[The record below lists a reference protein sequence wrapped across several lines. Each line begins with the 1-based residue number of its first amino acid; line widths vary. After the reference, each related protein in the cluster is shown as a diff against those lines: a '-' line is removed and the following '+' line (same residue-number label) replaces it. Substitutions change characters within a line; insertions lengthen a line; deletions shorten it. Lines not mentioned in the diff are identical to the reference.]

1 MTDNAWAPL
10 EPYLEDTPGT
20 PDVSTA
26 DKTMTDPK
34 YFVFGS
40 TKDFMGG
47 LVVPG
52 GLTHSMEQECAQN
65 EGGKWKQTKRID
77 YPSAPSGLNRKERR
91 KRKEGGASG
100 EAEGGGAGA
109 GGETPPERKK
119 PRKEK
124 AEKSESLHP
133 SWEAKK
139 NAKPLVAA
147 FAGTKVTFD

>member
-1 MTDNAWAPL
+1 VDENAAKNRPGQRARRLKAERKYGEEAKHVTAGVEGQGAGADADGW
-10 EPYLEDTPGT
+10 YEDP
-20 PDVSTA
+20 
-26 DKTMTDPK
+26 
-34 YFVFGS
+34 
-40 TKDFMGG
+40 
-47 LVVPG
+47 
-52 GLTHSMEQECAQN
+52 N